1 MQIQG
6 PRESCKPQ
14 INGAAAVVV
23 VVAHSS
29 SPSLVVV
36 ELEKISHRIWIV
48 PWVLSCQLCRACR
61 ALEQM
66 FNEVWFGQTSVTPAV
81 MRAL

>member
-1 MQIQG
+1 MSELAFMSIHRVCAKKRG
-6 PRESCKPQ
+6 IPTSH
-14 INGAAAVVV
+14 VVV

-48 PWVLSCQLCRACR
+48 P
-61 ALEQM
+61 
-66 FNEVWFGQTSVTPAV
+66 
-81 MRAL
+81 